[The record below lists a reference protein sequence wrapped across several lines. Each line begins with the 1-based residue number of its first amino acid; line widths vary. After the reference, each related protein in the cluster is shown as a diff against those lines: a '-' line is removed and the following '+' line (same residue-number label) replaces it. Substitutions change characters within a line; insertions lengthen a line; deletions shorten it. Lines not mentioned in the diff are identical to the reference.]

1 MNDQAIKD
9 NPEQQGSDEKVK
21 VLFVDDEKQILVALR
36 RLFRSSGWK
45 IYTAES
51 GAEGLVI
58 IAEQAIDLVVSDMRM
73 PNMNGAEFLEQV
85 SIQSPST
92 VKVLLTGYSE
102 IDSTIAAINKG
113 KIFSYCSKPW
123 DNDELRETLQRAVY
137 SRQLEIERDR
147 LLAITKQQNEA
158 LKSINENL
166 EQKVEERAA
175 VIRKAATAVKKLNR
189 KLTDSYR
196 NSVEVFASLVE
207 MGRKSTS
214 GRNKRVAEMA
224 RTLAEVCQL
233 DEQTIEQVYYAA
245 LLSNIGKLS
254 LPDDIARMNYSD
266 MNTNQRNIYAKHS
279 LVGEAVLMS
288 VPALQVAASFIRHQS
303 EREDGKG
310 YPDKLAADA
319 IPLGAKLIH
328 IAKYYDELINDDS
341 LSEPLSKEAIV
352 KQLEK
357 TVDRRFSSELVTLF
371 IEQLESGRFTLS
383 QKHERR
389 ITAAEL
395 EVDMTLTRDIV
406 AANGMLLLSSGA
418 VVKAGNIDSLK
429 AYERELDSE
438 LSIHVLR
445 VIDQG
450 DDDNGNDM
458 PDQAKAS

>member
-224 RTLAEVCQL
+224 RTLAEVCQGRANYRTGL
-233 DEQTIEQVYYAA
+233 LCGAA
-245 LLSNIGKLS
+245 VE
-254 LPDDIARMNYSD
+254 YW
-266 MNTNQRNIYAKHS
+266 
-279 LVGEAVLMS
+279 
-288 VPALQVAASFIRHQS
+288 
-303 EREDGKG
+303 
-310 YPDKLAADA
+310 
-319 IPLGAKLIH
+319 
-328 IAKYYDELINDDS
+328 
-341 LSEPLSKEAIV
+341 
-352 KQLEK
+352 
-357 TVDRRFSSELVTLF
+357 
-371 IEQLESGRFTLS
+371 
-383 QKHERR
+383 
-389 ITAAEL
+389 
-395 EVDMTLTRDIV
+395 
-406 AANGMLLLSSGA
+406 
-418 VVKAGNIDSLK
+418 
-429 AYERELDSE
+429 
-438 LSIHVLR
+438 
-445 VIDQG
+445 
-450 DDDNGNDM
+450 
-458 PDQAKAS
+458 QAKPAR